1 MEELRYTTDVFPP
14 ESEYYLQKIRNRK
27 LTQVYHSHDFYELVA
42 VTKGSCEH
50 FINGSSF
57 TQNNNELVILK
68 PRDSHMFLSQSED
81 LELLCL
87 SVKCGEYLKAAEFF
101 GENAD
106 YSGYD
111 TATEA
116 VDISECISEIISCRN
131 SCIDG
136 SDINRESRLKR
147 LLCIFIS
154 CKTAKSN
161 SSSQNSADV
170 LMKKILSE
178 MKAPENMR
186 DGISAMCRIS
196 GYSKPQL
203 YRIAKKGGIMSLNK
217 ILTEIRLETAYKYIA
232 CTDEMLESISEMI
245 GYKSFSHFNKLFKAR
260 YGITPSELRK
270 TDRTNTV

>member
-1 MEELRYTTDVFPP
+1 MKYLRYTTDVFPP

-57 TQNNNELVILK
+57 IQNSNELVILK
-68 PRDSHMFLSQSED
+68 PADLHMFLSQSED

-87 SVKCGEYLKAAEFF
+87 SVKSGEFMKASEFF
-101 GENAD
+101 GEAAD

-111 TATEA
+111 TA
-116 VDISECISEIISCRN
+116 SEVSDLSDCIGEIISCRD

-136 SDINRESRLKR
+136 NGINRESRLKR
-147 LLCIFIS
+147 LLCVMIS
-154 CKTAKSN
+154 CRTAKSN
-161 SSSQNSADV
+161 GNPQTGAD
-170 LMKKILSE
+170 LFMKKLLSE

-186 DGISAMCRIS
+186 GGISAMCRIS

-203 YRIAKKGGIMSLNK
+203 YRIAKKGGIRSLNER
-217 ILTEIRLETAYKYIA
+217 LTDIRLETAYKYIS
-232 CTDEMLESISEMI
+232 CTDEILENISEMI

-260 YGITPSELRK
+260 YGVTPSELRK